1 MLATWAEHL
10 QKNAGQ
16 KGPFQAIYDHFW
28 PFLTVFDHFPFWAP
42 GANFEV
48 LPRAKKSKLGQ
59 TKKYTPRTIPN
70 DARNIIELG

>member
-1 MLATWAEHL
+1 MVLAISSKLAQIFAL
-10 QKNAGQ
+10 S
-16 KGPFQAIYDHFW
+16 IYLGDSLGGTKDRIKW
-28 PFLTVFDHFPFWAP
+28 DIFPFWAP

-70 DARNIIELG
+70 DARNIIELV